1 MQKIGRRRVDT
12 LPLVENPADDDGQ
25 EFGDIPLGSLG
36 THYFADLA
44 PAQPSRGVGVGAAL
58 SVKPSCR

>member
-36 THYFADLA
+36 THCFADL
-44 PAQPSRGVGVGAAL
+44 PQRRLSRVVGWVSARL
-58 SVKPSCR
+58 CR